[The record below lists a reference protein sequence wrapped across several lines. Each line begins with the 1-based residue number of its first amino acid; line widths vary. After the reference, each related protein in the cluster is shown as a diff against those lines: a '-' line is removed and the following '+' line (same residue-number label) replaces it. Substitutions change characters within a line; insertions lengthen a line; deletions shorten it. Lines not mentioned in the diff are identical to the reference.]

1 MDFGVCVWVC
11 QSPSHVLLFAT
22 PWTVACQ
29 APLCVGVSRQE
40 YWSRLPFPSPWCLPD
55 SGVEPWF
62 PALRADSL
70 LSEPPGKPDL
80 SLNTFPTFCQLRHVN
95 KTFTLFRPQLRVS
108 TYRVM
113 IVWEIIEDNEVI
125 VASRILGGRQML
137 RAMLALVTITLIK
150 KGTSLSLSWEIRR
163 HHKRGR

>member
-11 QSPSHVLLFAT
+11 QSPSCVLLFAT

-29 APLCVGVSRQE
+29 APLSVGVSRQE
-40 YWSRLPFPSPWCLPD
+40 YWSRLPFPSPRCLPD

-70 LSEPPGKPDL
+70 PSELPGKPDL
-80 SLNTFPTFCQLRHVN
+80 SLNTFPTFCQLCHVN
-95 KTFTLFRPQLRVS
+95 KTFNLFRPQLRVS
-108 TYRVM
+108 TYHVM
-113 IVWEIIEDNEVI
+113 MVWEIIEDNEVI

-150 KGTSLSLSWEIRR
+150 KGTSLSLSWIRR
-163 HHKRGR
+163 HHKRGG